1 MFFKF
6 IVRNS
11 GKLRRENGVYFA
23 SLVISVA
30 AFYVILSLGEQDV
43 MMYLKNIES
52 DAVSKLML
60 MLPIL
65 YVVSLFFVF
74 FLVYFA
80 NRYQLQRRS
89 HEFGTY
95 LMMGMKSS
103 RLFVMIMGE
112 TLWNGLIALLIG
124 APGALFLTELISL
137 TTSRLIGMGIIGH
150 QFRISWQALGLTIFG
165 FMLVQLFAMAILS
178 LKMSCKEPV
187 DLMYEQKDKV
197 QKILSPSWGLVSL
210 MLGSAL
216 LCTAYVLAIVYLHT
230 LDAMLFALITVVG
243 ISGTF
248 MLFRGLGS
256 LIGIFIRR
264 KSSASTGLTVFT
276 GRQLQENVLH
286 QWTSLAVS
294 SLLIL
299 LAVICFTYGI
309 STILERGSAS
319 GRSADFTFETS
330 EEKITSVLASDELK
344 PFVRDYYT
352 MKFGLLGSKNAGI
365 SDNTEA
371 HTFSWEGLEQIIS
384 VEDSSDIK
392 ENLLNNL
399 ENNNRPYLISL
410 SSYNSLLRSINK
422 TPIVL
427 SSDEIAMY
435 SSEQFSFSHD
445 ILSKAL
451 KSNPTVRIDNKQYR
465 LTSMLYTSNLV
476 ADRAVTISYALIVPE
491 DVFNALVCDLGN
503 SPHWNMVLNPDFVS
517 KKGLMQ
523 AIQQVDK
530 ILDDSGLQYE
540 SYLAS
545 MGRQLFYIVAGSYIT
560 LYLGVMFL
568 IIANTVLGL
577 KFLMQQRST
586 RRRYY
591 TLAMLGA
598 SVKELCSSARAQI
611 RLYFGLVIAVALI
624 SSGFGV
630 VAMLRTFLRI
640 PVTSNVNISTVAY
653 MAGAA
658 FIVFIIF
665 ELGYIWMIMKKS
677 DEEIMKLDGIQ

>member
-43 MMYLKNIES
+43 MIYLKNIES

-80 NRYQLQRRS
+80 NRYQLQSRS

-124 APGALFLTELISL
+124 APSALFLTELISL

-150 QFRISWQALGLTIFG
+150 QFRISSQALGLTIFG
-165 FMLVQLFAMAILS
+165 FMMVQLFAMAILS
-178 LKMSCKEPV
+178 LRMSCKEPV

-197 QKILSPSWGLVSL
+197 QKILSPLWGLVSL

-248 MLFRGLGS
+248 MLFRGLGI

-352 MKFGLLGSKNAGI
+352 MKFGLLGSKNAVI

-399 ENNNRPYLISL
+399 ENNRPYLISL

-445 ILSKAL
+445 ILRKAL
-451 KSNPTVRIDNKQYR
+451 ESNPTIGIDNKQYR

-491 DVFNALVCDLGN
+491 DLFNALVGDLGN
-503 SPHWNMVLNPDFVS
+503 SPHWNMVLNSDFV
-517 KKGLMQ
+517 KEKGLME

-530 ILDDSGLQYE
+530 MLDTRGLHYE

-560 LYLGVMFL
+560 LYLGVMLL

-586 RRRYY
+586 RHRYF

-653 MAGAA
+653 MAGVA